1 MHRDDIASGS
11 HTRDH
16 GHHHAHGPEGHRHD
30 PGHHHHGHHEH
41 HHHDH
46 DHDHEDWWE
55 DWQSAGPYRLNLTRL
70 RRVAL
75 SLFALAL
82 VAVLLVR
89 SVVFVD
95 ETEYVYVT
103 LFGKPVRLLVE
114 PGLAFK
120 WPFETVRRLDRRLQL
135 LNPPGREMLTQGGA
149 RRVFQ
154 IGLSRPEAEPGA
166 GQQSERLE
174 VGQNL
179 NVEWFACWRLP
190 TPEFAA
196 RMSGVAVGSDQA
208 RQAHEAAILRYLR
221 AIGTIEAA
229 EARLEDRIWS
239 LVRAEVGQMKL
250 QQFVSLNP
258 EDVLLDEL
266 AQKLVDAVRKS
277 AYEQYGIE
285 VVDVRIKRFNHPTAV
300 RSAIY
305 DMIRTERQAVADRT
319 RAEGRSIAETIRS
332 QADKEV
338 RELLARAERDAAEIR
353 ARAEAEAMKV
363 ANEAHAEDP
372 TFYEFLV
379 TLETYQ
385 KMLNEKAVLVLSS
398 ESPLMRLL
406 TTVHELASGATIGS
420 RTERQATAGVGNGEP
435 AGSKPEV
442 PAVAADGQAAAGGD
456 GGKP

>member
-1 MHRDDIASGS
+1 MHRDDVATGAP
-11 HTRDH
+11 
-16 GHHHAHGPEGHRHD
+16 G
-30 PGHHHHGHHEH
+30 GHHHHEHNHGPGGADHHAH
-41 HHHDH
+41 HGHHHDH
-46 DHDHEDWWE
+46 DHDHHHHDHEDWWD
-55 DWQSAGPYRLNLTRL
+55 DWESQRPGRIDLRRW
-70 RRVAL
+70 RRVAV
-75 SLFALAL
+75 SVF
-82 VAVLLVR
+82 VAALLVVIAAR

-95 ETEYVYVT
+95 ETEYVYVM
-103 LFGKPVRLLVE
+103 LFGKPVRLLTE

-120 WPFETVRRLDRRLQL
+120 WPFETARRLDRRLQL

-154 IGLSRPEAEPGA
+154 IGLSRPEAGPD
-166 GQQSERLE
+166 ERLE

-196 RMSGVAVGSDQA
+196 RMTGASEGTAEAA
-208 RQAHEAAILRYLR
+208 RAHEAAILRYLR
-221 AIGTIEAA
+221 ATGTIEAA

-258 EDVLLDEL
+258 DDVLLEQL
-266 AQKLVDAVRKS
+266 SRKLVEAVRKS

-285 VVDVRIKRFNHPTAV
+285 VVDIRIKRFNHPTAV
-300 RSAIY
+300 RTAIY

-319 RAEGRSIAETIRS
+319 RAEGKSIAETIRS

-379 TLETYQ
+379 TLETYK

-406 TTVHELASGATIGS
+406 TTAHRLASGATIG
-420 RTERQATAGVGNGEP
+420 EEKEATAAHPP
-435 AGSKPEV
+435 ARPAT
-442 PAVAADGQAAAGGD
+442 AVAADGKGDAAEGGQ
-456 GGKP
+456 P